1 MSSILIVDDQAGI
14 RFLLNEVFQN
24 VGLTTYTASNGFEAL
39 QIFEEKN
46 LDCILLD
53 VKMPGMDGIEIL
65 NTIRET
71 NEYIPVYMM
80 TAYGEQDLIDSAN
93 KLNVEKFFTKP
104 FNIFEVRDSVVSL
117 LEQKQKWCFSVY

>member
-1 MSSILIVDDQAGI
+1 MRSILIVDDQDGI

-24 VGLTTYTASNGFEAL
+24 EGLITYTASNGIEAL
-39 QIFEEKN
+39 KIFEEKQ

-65 NTIRET
+65 NTIRKT
-71 NEYIPVYMM
+71 NQYIPVYMM

-93 KLNVEKFFTKP
+93 KLNIEKFFTKP
-104 FNIFEVRDSVVSL
+104 FNIFEVRDSVLNL
-117 LEQKQKWCFSVY
+117 LQQK